1 MKLKTVTGK
10 ESFYQWDTDQSLETE
25 GVEENQEV
33 HFCRKH
39 DTVALG
45 CRVRQENGK
54 QIVDL
59 PQRIAG

>member
-10 ESFYQWDTDQSLETE
+10 ESFYQWDTNQYLETE
-25 GVEENQEV
+25 DVEENQEV

-39 DTVALG
+39 DTVARG

-54 QIVDL
+54 RIVDL
-59 PQRIAG
+59 P

>member
-10 ESFYQWDTDQSLETE
+10 ESFYQWDTNQYLEAE
-25 GVEENQEV
+25 DLAENQEV
-33 HFCRKH
+33 HFCHKN
-39 DTVALG
+39 DGDALV
-45 CRVRQENGK
+45 CRVRQVNGK

>member
-33 HFCRKH
+33 HFCRKQ
-39 DTVALG
+39 DTVALV
-45 CRVRQENGK
+45 CRVWQENGK
-54 QIVDL
+54 RIVDL
-59 PQRIAG
+59 P